1 MEIKGECFFCE
12 NEIGGKSCYGGTSFE
27 GPLVSIGCCL
37 DCAPQLGRLLA
48 GAAAELPSGASRAE
62 WLTRALERLTA
73 EAWEALALQ
82 LDGGREAEKLLAA
95 V

>member
-1 MEIKGECFFCE
+1 
-12 NEIGGKSCYGGTSFE
+12 
-27 GPLVSIGCCL
+27 
-37 DCAPQLGRLLA
+37 
-48 GAAAELPSGASRAE
+48 
-62 WLTRALERLTA
+62 LERLTA